1 MASLLNSLP
10 GAVAQGFVW
19 GILALGVFVTYKLL
33 DYADLTVDSSLC
45 TGGAVAAVCIT
56 AGMNCYL
63 ALIFAILAGM
73 AAGLITGVLHTVLG
87 IPAILSGILTQLAL
101 YSINMRIMGL
111 TSNIA
116 VSRTEYSLVLTSA
129 EMTTALLIGAVFVA
143 AVIAVLYW
151 FFGTELGCSIRAT
164 GNNEHMSRAQGINT
178 NTMKVLGLVISNGL
192 VGLAG
197 GILAQYQ
204 GNADINMGRGAIV
217 IGLAAVVIGQVL
229 FHRVKNFALRLLS
242 TVIGSVIYFIVYTI
256 VIWAGLSTTDLKLF
270 SAVIVAIFLSV
281 PYIKSTYFK
290 KKAKGGKADA

>member
-178 NTMKVLGLVISNGL
+178 DAMKVLGLVISNGL

>member
-143 AVIAVLYW
+143 AVIVVLYW

>member
-1 MASLLNSLP
+1 
-10 GAVAQGFVW
+10 
-19 GILALGVFVTYKLL
+19 
-33 DYADLTVDSSLC
+33 
-45 TGGAVAAVCIT
+45 
-56 AGMNCYL
+56 MNCYL

-101 YSINMRIMGL
+101 YSVNMRIMGL

-229 FHRVKNFALRLLS
+229 FHRIKNFALRLLS

-256 VIWAGLSTTDLKLF
+256 VIWGRCFQLRT
-270 SAVIVAIFLSV
+270 
-281 PYIKSTYFK
+281 
-290 KKAKGGKADA
+290 

>member
-101 YSINMRIMGL
+101 YSVNMRIMGL

-290 KKAKGGKADA
+290 KKATGGKADA

>member
-101 YSINMRIMGL
+101 YSVNMRIMGL

>member
-101 YSINMRIMGL
+101 YSVNMRIMGL

-229 FHRVKNFALRLLS
+229 FHRIKNFALRLLS